1 MPLLTKSDCSWA
13 KANNHTFSPSLV
25 FALWFP
31 WFSEIIPSPFLGARA
46 AGLHVPLWLQCILH
60 AAPLHQSAGPPVP
73 PTLKKPNSTNPTSSG
88 SLAAFVPLR
97 LFCHCPKAK
106 RSLGQWPCL
115 VFGTVSFTEHLYV
128 HLWCHITN
136 NKNRTAQGIVF
147 YCQHHSSGGGWEGEG
162 QRVQ

>member
-1 MPLLTKSDCSWA
+1 MPFLPLLYLPYDSLDFLKSSPARSGEHGLLASKFLCGCSV
-13 KANNHTFSPSLV
+13 FCMLYLFISLLDRL
-25 FALWFP
+25 FLPLWKSQTVLKP
-31 WFSEIIPSPFLGARA
+31 HLIWFS
-46 AGLHVPLWLQCILH
+46 
-60 AAPLHQSAGPPVP
+60 AP
-73 PTLKKPNSTNPTSSG
+73 
-88 SLAAFVPLR
+88 FVPLR